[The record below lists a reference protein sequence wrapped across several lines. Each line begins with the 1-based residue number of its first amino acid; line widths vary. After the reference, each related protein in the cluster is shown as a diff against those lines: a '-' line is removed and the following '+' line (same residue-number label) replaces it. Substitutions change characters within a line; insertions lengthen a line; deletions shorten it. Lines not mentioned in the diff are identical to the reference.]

1 MANVKVIAAN
11 GAAEGVLRVAAYCRV
26 SSNSEDQLNSYAAQ
40 IRAYTERI
48 NSTEGWQLV
57 DIYADEGLTGTKS
70 DKREEFKRLMQDCR
84 AGKIDKVLVKS
95 VSRFARNTY
104 DCLAALRELKLL
116 GISVCFEKE
125 NMDTETLTDELA
137 VSVFGSLA
145 QQESVSISQNQLWSY
160 KKRME
165 SGAFITCARPYG
177 YRITN
182 GKELEII
189 EEEAAVVRRIF
200 SAYLDGMGSIPIA
213 EELNRHG
220 LRTSYG
226 KRWRENTVR
235 YILTNE
241 KYVGDALSQ
250 KSFTTDAFPAKS
262 LRNHGQRPKFYSEN
276 THPAI
281 ISRQDFEHVQ
291 QLIASR
297 RREDYAA
304 REYPMSRLITCAE
317 CGGKFMRRSSK
328 TGFITWVCRNHN
340 CSKEN
345 CSQMPI
351 AEAELYAAFLRMYNT
366 LKAHCGE
373 ILRPAVLQLMALR
386 DAAGRGDPA
395 MAEMTTELAKLMEQ
409 EHVVTQLHARSL
421 LDADSYIEKR
431 NALDNRI
438 AELRRKRRELLSHED
453 DDTIEQAKLLMR
465 IIEDG
470 PDTLEH
476 MDEALFSD
484 IVVRMIAQTDGNLVF
499 ELAGGFQFNE
509 RVWRE
514 NR

>member
-1 MANVKVIAAN
+1 
-11 GAAEGVLRVAAYCRV
+11 
-26 SSNSEDQLNSYAAQ
+26 
-40 IRAYTERI
+40 
-48 NSTEGWQLV
+48 
-57 DIYADEGLTGTKS
+57 
-70 DKREEFKRLMQDCR
+70 MQDCR

-165 SGAFITCARPYG
+165 SGDFITCSRPYG

-328 TGFITWVCRNHN
+328 TGFITWVYAVTPAGKEKCR
-340 CSKEN
+340 
-345 CSQMPI
+345 
-351 AEAELYAAFLRMYNT
+351 
-366 LKAHCGE
+366 
-373 ILRPAVLQLMALR
+373 VLMA
-386 DAAGRGDPA
+386 
-395 MAEMTTELAKLMEQ
+395 
-409 EHVVTQLHARSL
+409 
-421 LDADSYIEKR
+421 
-431 NALDNRI
+431 
-438 AELRRKRRELLSHED
+438 
-453 DDTIEQAKLLMR
+453 
-465 IIEDG
+465 
-470 PDTLEH
+470 
-476 MDEALFSD
+476 
-484 IVVRMIAQTDGNLVF
+484 
-499 ELAGGFQFNE
+499 
-509 RVWRE
+509 
-514 NR
+514 